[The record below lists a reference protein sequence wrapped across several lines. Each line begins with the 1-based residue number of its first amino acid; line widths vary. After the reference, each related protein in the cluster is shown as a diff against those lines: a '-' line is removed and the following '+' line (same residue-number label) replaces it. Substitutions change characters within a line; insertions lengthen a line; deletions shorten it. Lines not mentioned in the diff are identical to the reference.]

1 MIKVTTKKSGSNRI
15 ISFEGELTIE
25 NAAKIQEALVK
36 PFGKKEHRIIS
47 VERAERVDLSCFQLF
62 CSAHRAAVAE
72 KARLTVDAN
81 RSEHFRAKT
90 REAGFLRREACLLNV
105 GRDCLWTEGHNE

>member
-1 MIKVTTKKSGSNRI
+1 MIKVTTKKSGNKRI
-15 ISFEGELTIE
+15 IYFEGDLIIE
-25 NAAKIQEALVK
+25 NAAKIQEVLLK

-47 VERAERVDLSCFQLF
+47 VEGAVKVDLSCFQLF

-72 KARLTVDAN
+72 NAHLSIDSK

-90 REAGFLRREACLLNV
+90 RDAGFSRREACLLNI

>member
-1 MIKVTTKKSGSNRI
+1 MIKVTVKKSGNNRFI
-15 ISFEGELTIE
+15 TFEGELTIE
-25 NAAKIQEALVK
+25 NAAKIQEVLSK

-47 VERAERVDLSCFQLF
+47 VEGATRVDLSCFQLF

-72 KARLTVDAN
+72 NERLSIDSN

-90 REAGFLRREACLLNV
+90 REAGFLRSEACLLNI
-105 GRDCLWTEGHNE
+105 GRDCLWTEGCNE